1 MRLLRANSSQT
12 FMIGAID
19 PRIAAAFPCV
29 MVSTA
34 MQGGCTCENTSC
46 LRLGTGNVEIAACL
60 APRPLGLTAANDWTH
75 EIETVG
81 LPELKQ
87 HYAML
92 GVPDRVQGNKL
103 EFGHNYN
110 ARSRALMYGF
120 FNKVTATT
128 TAALALFRLTAVHDC
143 CAQHF
148 ELGFG
153 PEQLV
158 EQDYIPLSL
167 GEATVW
173 AGEYEA
179 SRPILN
185 EETELR
191 VLRGLAEATAA
202 QMDALTPT
210 TEAELAEWRK
220 VVGGEPQAYR

>member
-1 MRLLRANSSQT
+1 MWLLRANSQT

-128 TAALALFRLTAVHDC
+128 AAALALFRLAAVRVC

-167 GEATVW
+167 AEATVW
-173 AGEYEA
+173 AVTITYL
-179 SRPILN
+179 SLN
-185 EETELR
+185 LVVIVVR
-191 VLRGLAEATAA
+191 VLRCRWTGGV
-202 QMDALTPT
+202 
-210 TEAELAEWRK
+210 R
-220 VVGGEPQAYR
+220 GEPSDPQRGDGAQGAARTR

>member
-1 MRLLRANSSQT
+1 MWLALPGTSLALNLWLLRANSQT

-120 FNKVTATT
+120 FNKVTCLDRVSSRLAPY
-128 TAALALFRLTAVHDC
+128 ALAECTQGRCIAD
-143 CAQHF
+143 
-148 ELGFG
+148 
-153 PEQLV
+153 
-158 EQDYIPLSL
+158 LS
-167 GEATVW
+167 A
-173 AGEYEA
+173 
-179 SRPILN
+179 PCF
-185 EETELR
+185 
-191 VLRGLAEATAA
+191 
-202 QMDALTPT
+202 D
-210 TEAELAEWRK
+210 
-220 VVGGEPQAYR
+220 